1 MPIVIGAVLFGS
13 FGLISFMVEQEPQK
27 QSKRITGK
35 RRSARRTK

>member
-13 FGLISFMVEQEPQK
+13 FALISFVVAKEPQK

-35 RRSARRTK
+35 RRSASRTK